1 MSEGTNSST
10 SPTTP
15 EDSVSS
21 STPPSPPGIKRSET
35 DEAVAIKKIQ
45 LADELE
51 REILDR
57 KQQLNLELEEEKRL
71 KLEERKA
78 LAYRLQH
85 GIDSD
90 SEDEEEQE
98 QEKEQEESDQGD
110 GNITRTGTSNS
121 GKNDDDDVRAK
132 EEMIRHA
139 LQLRDQDNYSDSED
153 EDEVEQ
159 EQKQEQEQSDRGD
172 GNITSTGT
180 NNSGKNDDDNVRK
193 KEEMIRLAL
202 QVGDQDNNRDE
213 LPIHVP
219 HVKTSISS
227 TGTSTP
233 MNSFMMDSVNLS
245 SIRVMGLG
253 NKLHAEGASEG
264 EGKNVNENVDED
276 KGDSGSDLEDLISE
290 GDVQSSK
297 GDENDSNDDLSLED
311 DDDKQ
316 GENEVPSGDEMTE
329 EPQIEETQIEDE
341 ANLGDGDAALEA
353 DRDQPQEEQPELVI
367 EENAG
372 IDNDEKDSISPE
384 FNSIENTVGRNQ
396 FYQHLKH
403 GFDFV
408 YREVQPTSPK
418 KDTKKD
424 DDSFVLV
431 EGLPPSYAES
441 LQQTP
446 LVNFIDPTSSTIQKN
461 SDETSPSRHM
471 KRRAW
476 NRDRPKLKLRE
487 LHIFEKFETVF
498 HEQHNGTL
506 RSVPY
511 KSTRTNAIENIKY
524 LPIRTNLTVPTILDP
539 AEWHNSPICHVYIAA
554 CCSVEHYRA
563 KVRPSL
569 KAFVNQID
577 GAGSGNQIEAINA
590 AKEASRKEFGA
601 KNRGDNKREQVAAAN
616 KAVAAAKD
624 AAGGNTSSKYLII
637 FVPIRPSSV
646 DNELPNQVE
655 DASKGGGLGLRGRLA
670 AAAARRNS
678 NMQTEKSAGDEE
690 QTTTDDGPSVSSQ
703 VFMLSKEHKEVHKK
717 FLADFP
723 NGKTCILT
731 TLLDSD
737 NNLASESPIQKQEF
751 HTVCQELGKT
761 VLSGFDDRVQRYNEE
776 LKRLEHEQTVPG
788 SPSRK
793 KDKEFVDWRQ
803 YFLIKDSI
811 ALTFEQMKL
820 PMEAMYQY
828 EDLEA
833 KIPVG
838 SLLEI
843 EQDSC
848 PDNIK
853 EIAMNGRAESFRKI
867 VKSLETLDDI
877 QHLVNMYLFARQAQ
891 LLFLQRLP
899 RDVVNK
905 CLTYVKR
912 MHKVRSNQAY
922 ALSSEE
928 GQIAR
933 LKNEIWSVSACWDLK
948 SASEMYTSRLLQSSR
963 QPTAGPPASPTRKSV
978 RGVNEKSYIS
988 AMCDVLNYARIR
1000 LLKISEMTF
1009 PPDSRIRKAVADYP
1023 SDALETW
1030 CPWSDPQRT
1039 IGPSSDDEPT
1049 SHPPLVPSKI
1059 WDQGSYTEWIVNGL
1073 ESDKCYEDIYIEVCD
1088 CMIQM
1093 NTFLKRSR
1101 TVSRILAELA
1111 EIYILKGDLEAAVE
1125 NLLMTI
1131 DNCLQDPWD
1140 KLLAWRVFRLACC
1153 QRRVSNAPEY
1163 LKSLTYCLGSRL
1175 SNAVPIK
1182 LRHLLT
1188 RDLQAIVFWKEI
1200 SEFRWNISPLFG
1212 IKLSIHGT
1220 PLGKSVQP
1228 LLKTDVV
1235 MHTCEIGH
1243 KVQAEIVLES
1253 NLAESIEVDR
1263 VDLYLLRV
1271 DDYQRLAEASD
1282 EVTESDAAFVLSTET
1297 PIDIEPGDN
1306 VFKFP
1311 WDAMSVGQFV
1321 IASVCLHWKHA
1332 AFYHDFTTT
1341 SNNVMG
1347 FDVLPNEPTQSI
1359 ELNPI
1364 FLIPGHV
1371 QNVRL
1376 VFHSGSDVVNGG
1388 TVKLTCSQGLQ
1399 VMPPFE
1405 ESEDTFREWQD
1416 TCEFDLGNCLPN
1428 STKTLIASVKSEAID
1443 SYDPNAQHDDDYS
1456 FSALQTLDAMVTT
1469 SYHHGLFMSL
1479 VEENKPIDSPP
1490 ITAILEASITTLELA
1505 ALTIKTS
1512 ASYALDND
1520 SFMISATVLC
1530 NTPVP
1535 FSLKEWQIS
1544 LPSTLQLSTDGDLN
1558 LGLYNKTVIEGE
1570 ELFFGF
1576 HCKRSAAA
1584 DKLQVK
1590 DAILSM
1596 VLQDQFGKSFRQ
1608 VLPLDIHAIER
1619 FLVVDDDDA
1628 EEAIAIADLTA
1639 SALQGLVGSPVTL
1652 TYDIDCGSL
1661 GLDST
1666 SQLLYHLSSSDAD
1679 WIIGGSVRGTITF
1692 SSDFKSSLSFVGV
1705 PTKAGTIKCFP
1716 RIEISAVQILND
1728 SLATPKGIK
1737 VRENHMQ
1744 SFLSLAH
1751 TTVDAMA
1758 LSSLCTEI

>member
-1 MSEGTNSST
+1 MSEGTNSS
-10 SPTTP
+10 PTP
-15 EDSVSS
+15 EDSASS
-21 STPPSPPGIKRSET
+21 STTPPPSPPSIKRSET
-35 DEAVAIKKIQ
+35 DEVVAIKKSQ

-57 KQQLNLELEEEKRL
+57 KQELNLELEEEKRL

-90 SEDEEEQE
+90 SEDEEERE
-98 QEKEQEESDQGD
+98 QDQSDRGD
-110 GNITRTGTSNS
+110 GNVTSTGTSNG
-121 GKNDDDDVRAK
+121 GKNDDDDVR
-132 EEMIRHA
+132 
-139 LQLRDQDNYSDSED
+139 
-153 EDEVEQ
+153 
-159 EQKQEQEQSDRGD
+159 
-172 GNITSTGT
+172 
-180 NNSGKNDDDNVRK
+180 K
-193 KEEMIRLAL
+193 KEEMIRDAL
-202 QVGDQDNNRDE
+202 QLGDQDNGRVE

-219 HVKTSISS
+219 HVQTSMSS

-233 MNSFMMDSVNLS
+233 MNSFMMESVNLS
-245 SIRVMGLG
+245 SINRPSLSHVMNFGSELDG
-253 NKLHAEGASEG
+253 EGGSEG
-264 EGKNVNENVDED
+264 EGENDNVDED
-276 KGDSGSDLEDLISE
+276 KGDSGSDVEDFISE
-290 GDVQSSK
+290 GDAQGSE
-297 GDENDSNDDLSLED
+297 GDENDNNDDLSLED

-329 EPQIEETQIEDE
+329 EPKIEEKVTEDE
-341 ANLGDGDAALEA
+341 ANLGDGDSALET
-353 DRDQPQEEQPELVI
+353 DGDQPQEEQPELVI
-367 EENAG
+367 EGNVG
-372 IDNDEKDSISPE
+372 IE
-384 FNSIENTVGRNQ
+384 FNSIENKVGRTQ
-396 FYQHLKH
+396 FYQHLKN

-408 YREVQPTSPK
+408 YREVQTTSSPK
-418 KDTKKD
+418 SPNKNAKKD
-424 DDSFVLV
+424 DESFFLV
-431 EGLPPSYAES
+431 EGLPPSFVES

-446 LVNFIDPTSSTIQKN
+446 LVNFIDPTSSTIQN
-461 SDETSPSRHM
+461 ISDETSPSRHM

-476 NRDRPKLKLRE
+476 NRERPKPKLRE
-487 LHIFEKFETVF
+487 LHLFEKFETVF

-511 KSTRTNAIENIKY
+511 KNTRTNEIENIKH
-524 LPIRTNLTVPTILDP
+524 LPLRTKLTVPTILDP

-577 GAGSGNQIEAINA
+577 GAGSGNQIEAGNA
-590 AKEASRKEFGA
+590 AKEASKKEFGA

-637 FVPIRPSSV
+637 FVPIHPSSV
-646 DNELPNQVE
+646 DNELPAQAE
-655 DASKGGGLGLRGRLA
+655 DAYKGGGLGLRGRLA
-670 AAAARRNS
+670 AVAARR

-690 QTTTDDGPSVSSQ
+690 QTTTDDGTSASQ

-717 FLADFP
+717 FLKDFP
-723 NGKTCILT
+723 NGKTCILS

-737 NNLASESPIQKQEF
+737 NNLAPESPIQKQEF

-761 VLSGFDDRVQRYNEE
+761 VLSGFVDRVQRYNEE
-776 LKRLEHEQTVPG
+776 LKRLEHEQSMPG

-793 KDKEFVDWRQ
+793 KEKEFINWRQ
-803 YFLIKDSI
+803 HFLIKDSV

-828 EDLEA
+828 EELEA
-833 KIPVG
+833 KLPVG

-853 EIAMNGRAESFRKI
+853 EIVMTGRSESFRKI
-867 VKSLETLDDI
+867 VKSVETLDDI

-891 LLFLQRLP
+891 LLFVQRLP
-899 RDVVNK
+899 RAAVNK

-912 MHKVRSNQAY
+912 MHKIRSTQAA
-922 ALSSEE
+922 ALSYEE

-933 LKNEIWSVSACWDLK
+933 LRNEIWAVSACWDLK
-948 SASEMYTSRLLQSSR
+948 SASDIFTSRLLQSSK
-963 QPTAGPPASPTRKSV
+963 QSTAGPPASPNRKNV
-978 RGVNEKSYIS
+978 PGVNEKSYIS

-1000 LLKISEMTF
+1000 LLKISEMAF
-1009 PPDSRIRKAVADYP
+1009 SPNSRIRKAVADYP

-1030 CPWSDPQRT
+1030 CPWSDPKRT
-1039 IGPSSDDEPT
+1039 EGPSSDDEPT
-1049 SHPPLVPSKI
+1049 SNPPLVPSKI

-1088 CMIQM
+1088 CIIQM

-1140 KLLAWRVFRLACC
+1140 KLLAWRVFRLSCC
-1153 QRRVSNAPEY
+1153 QRRLSNAPEY

-1175 SNAVPIK
+1175 SNAVPMK

-1188 RDLQAIVFWKEI
+1188 RDLQAIVYWKEI

-1212 IKLSIHGT
+1212 IKLSINGT

-1253 NLAESIEVDR
+1253 NLAEFIEVDR

-1306 VFKFP
+1306 LFKFP

-1321 IASVCLHWKHA
+1321 IASVCLHWKQA

-1376 VFHSGSDVVNGG
+1376 LFHSGSDVVNGG

-1399 VMPPFE
+1399 VMPPSE

-1416 TCEFDLGNCLPN
+1416 TCEFDLGSCLPN

-1443 SYDPNAQHDDDYS
+1443 SYDTNAQHNDDYS

-1469 SYHHGLFMSL
+1469 SYHHGLFLSL

-1512 ASYALDND
+1512 ASYALGND

-1558 LGLYNKTVIEGE
+1558 LGLYNKSVIEGE

-1576 HCKRSAAA
+1576 HCKRPAAA

-1590 DAILSM
+1590 DAILSI

-1619 FLVVDDDDA
+1619 FLVVEDDGA
-1628 EEAIAIADLTA
+1628 EEAIAIAHLTA
-1639 SALQGLVGSPVTL
+1639 SALQGFVGSPVTL
-1652 TYDIDCGSL
+1652 TYDIDCRTL
-1661 GLDST
+1661 GLDSS

-1716 RIEISAVQILND
+1716 RIEISAVQSLND

-1737 VRENHMQ
+1737 VREKHMQ

-1751 TTVDAMA
+1751 TTIDAMA